1 MRSTVGV
8 LVVAASLSLLGCGHP
23 LQRKLEGRWFGQAVE
38 NFDDRDVAAATGW
51 AKGVLFEFAG
61 SSFTVS
67 IPAEEPRS
75 SVYKV
80 TSVHNNDVR
89 LAVDRKEGKP
99 DTVQLK
105 LDNEDSLRWM
115 VGEGRAIVFRRER

>member
-1 MRSTVGV
+1 MRSAVGV
-8 LVVAASLSLLGCGHP
+8 LVVVASLSLLACGHP

-38 NFDDRDVAAATGW
+38 NIDDRDVAAATGW

-61 SSFTVS
+61 SSFTVA

-80 TSVHNNDVR
+80 TSVHNTDVR
-89 LAVDRKEGKP
+89 LAIDRKDGKA
-99 DTVQLK
+99 DTLQLK
-105 LDNEDSLRWM
+105 LDSDDSLRWM
-115 VGEGRAIVFRRER
+115 IGEGRSIVFRRER

>member
-8 LVVAASLSLLGCGHP
+8 LALAALAVIGCGHP
-23 LQRKLEGRWFGQAVE
+23 LQRKLEGRWLGQSVE
-38 NFDDRDVAAATGW
+38 NFDDRDVAPATGW

-75 SVYKV
+75 SPYKV
-80 TSVHNNDVR
+80 TSVHHSDVR
-89 LAVDRKEGKP
+89 LAIDRKDGKS
-99 DTVQLK
+99 DTLRLK
-105 LDNEDSLRWM
+105 LDDEDSMRW
-115 VGEGRAIVFRRER
+115 VLDEGRSIVLRRER

>member
-8 LVVAASLSLLGCGHP
+8 LVVAVSLSLLGCGHP

-89 LAVDRKEGKP
+89 LSVDRKDAKP

-115 VGEGRAIVFRRER
+115 VGEGRSIVFRRER

>member
-1 MRSTVGV
+1 MRSAVGV
-8 LVVAASLSLLGCGHP
+8 LVVVASLSLLACGHP

-61 SSFTVS
+61 SSFTVA

-80 TSVHNNDVR
+80 TSVHNTDVR
-89 LAVDRKEGKP
+89 LAIDRKDGKA
-99 DTVQLK
+99 DTLQLK
-105 LDNEDSLRWM
+105 LDSDDSLRWM
-115 VGEGRAIVFRRER
+115 IGEGRSIVFRRER

>member
-1 MRSTVGV
+1 MRSVVGV
-8 LVVAASLSLLGCGHP
+8 LVVAASLSALGCGHP
-23 LQRKLEGRWFGQAVE
+23 LQRKLEGRWFGQSVE

-51 AKGVLFEFAG
+51 ARGLLFEFAG

-80 TSVHNNDVR
+80 ASVHNNDVR
-89 LAVDRKEGKP
+89 LAIERKNEKP
-99 DTVQLK
+99 DILQLK
-105 LDNEDSLRWM
+105 LDAEDSMRWM
-115 VGEGRAIVFRRER
+115 LGEGRSIVLRRER

>member
-1 MRSTVGV
+1 MHSAVGV
-8 LVVAASLSLLGCGHP
+8 LVVVASLSLLACGHP

-61 SSFTVS
+61 SSFTVA

-80 TSVHNNDVR
+80 TSVHNTDVR
-89 LAVDRKEGKP
+89 LAIDRKDGKA
-99 DTVQLK
+99 DTLQLK
-105 LDNEDSLRWM
+105 LDSDDSLRWM
-115 VGEGRAIVFRRER
+115 IGEGRSIVFRRER

>member
-23 LQRKLEGRWFGQAVE
+23 LQRKLEGRWFGQTVE

-80 TSVHNNDVR
+80 ASVHNNDVR
-89 LAVDRKEGKP
+89 LTVDRKDAKP
-99 DTVQLK
+99 DSLVIK
-105 LDNEDSLRWM
+105 LDSEDSLRWM
-115 VGEGRAIVFRRER
+115 LDKGRSIVFRRER

>member
-8 LVVAASLSLLGCGHP
+8 LVVAVSLSLLGCGHP

-75 SVYKV
+75 SLYKV

-89 LAVDRKEGKP
+89 LAVDRMDEKP
-99 DTVQLK
+99 DTLQLK

-115 VGEGRAIVFRRER
+115 LGEGRSIVFRRER